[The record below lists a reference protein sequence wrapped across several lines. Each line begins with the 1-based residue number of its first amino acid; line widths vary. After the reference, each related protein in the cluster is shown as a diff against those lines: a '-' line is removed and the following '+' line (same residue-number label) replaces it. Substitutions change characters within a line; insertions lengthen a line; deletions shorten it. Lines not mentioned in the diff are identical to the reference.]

1 MYVYSCA
8 RVCLGI
14 CLHVLLYYSIDMLL
28 VIAVRCWKEVL
39 IKFAIC
45 SNGLG
50 IVDCLSLKSI

>member
-8 RVCLGI
+8 RVCLDI
-14 CLHVLLYYSIDMLL
+14 CLHVLLYYTLL